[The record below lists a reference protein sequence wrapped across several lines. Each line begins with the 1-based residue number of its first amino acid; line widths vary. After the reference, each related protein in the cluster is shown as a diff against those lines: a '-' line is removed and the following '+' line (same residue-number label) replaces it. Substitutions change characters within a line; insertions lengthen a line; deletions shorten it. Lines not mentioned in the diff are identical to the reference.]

1 MNACFGGFEGQI
13 QFGPSA
19 THPIEPC
26 YAALAAL
33 LFLVGTSPL
42 RRLPCRAHQRLQA
55 LVVPQADSRLSE
67 NEVSL
72 KPCYTL
78 ANAAHHSPLGRVPD
92 EICGLERKNHVYPLL

>member
-33 LFLVGTSPL
+33 LFLVGMSPL
-42 RRLPCRAHQRLQA
+42 RRRALPTRRITAH
-55 LVVPQADSRLSE
+55 SGS
-67 NEVSL
+67 SL
-72 KPCYTL
+72 MKY
-78 ANAAHHSPLGRVPD
+78 AG
-92 EICGLERKNHVYPLL
+92 